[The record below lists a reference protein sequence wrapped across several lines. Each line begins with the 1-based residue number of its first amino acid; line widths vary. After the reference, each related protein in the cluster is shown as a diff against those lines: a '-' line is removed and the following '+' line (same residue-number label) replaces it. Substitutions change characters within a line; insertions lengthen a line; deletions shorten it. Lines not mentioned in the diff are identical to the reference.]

1 MKTNRL
7 LVALVNRRKGGVA
20 MSATQQL
27 QEEVDRL
34 KEHLRQIQESTPE
47 QCAADF
53 RAYVSAEREPFHSS
67 HEEAN
72 AWTMDKKGGGCCVVS

>member
-1 MKTNRL
+1 
-7 LVALVNRRKGGVA
+7 